1 MKAIVKGSFKT
12 TFEHLYLE
20 PIIGTVLDSPFAD
33 HCVAAG
39 FPVEIIEG
47 EAAPVVSEPV
57 GEAPIE
63 QQTPIEST
71 PEPAPIT
78 PEPTPEPVIEAP
90 AADVVV
96 SEPVVEAPA
105 DPNAQ
110 VAE

>member
-57 GEAPIE
+57 
-63 QQTPIEST
+63 
-71 PEPAPIT
+71 
-78 PEPTPEPVIEAP
+78 
-90 AADVVV
+90 
-96 SEPVVEAPA
+96 VEAPA